1 MKTSFTKNLNSLIL
15 FFVFLFTF
23 NFTDISAQWVQK
35 SSGIGTSSTVYAL
48 ASIGTTLFAGTAGG
62 DGVWKSTNNGDN
74 WTQTTL
80 NNQSISSFYVS
91 GGTLYACGSGIFK
104 STNLGIS
111 WTPLSLS
118 QGVGP
123 ITSIGAYLVAGTG
136 ANGLFYSSNDGA
148 TWNPSSI
155 TSGNSW
161 AFATSGSNI
170 FVGMQFSGVRLSTNQ
185 GVNWANTGLGATNV
199 LSLLI
204 SGSSIYAGTEFNGIQ
219 VSNNNGANW
228 TMSSFP
234 AFGVYSI
241 ISQSTFLFAG
251 SSNSGAPDNGGVYI
265 SSNGGST
272 WQMRNQGFGGI
283 YSVLSLLYHN
293 NFMFAGTFGGG
304 VWRRGYAE
312 IISPVG
318 ISNTTNVTP
327 EKFSLEQNYPNPF
340 NPTTRINYELPITNF
355 VSLKVYDA
363 LGNEVKTLVN
373 EKLNAGSYSVDF
385 NAAALPSGIYF
396 YKLVTE
402 KFSETK
408 KMMLVK

>member
-1 MKTSFTKNLNSLIL
+1 MKTLFTKNLSSLIL
-15 FFVFLFTF
+15 FFVFLFTLS
-23 NFTDISAQWVQK
+23 FTNSPAQWVQK
-35 SSGIGTSSTVYAL
+35 SSSIGTSSIVYAL

-91 GGTLYACGSGIFK
+91 GGTIYACGSGIFK
-104 STNLGIS
+104 STNLGTS
-111 WTPLSLS
+111 WTPLTLS

-148 TWNPSSI
+148 TWSPSSI
-155 TSGNSW
+155 TSGTSW
-161 AFATSGSNI
+161 AFTTSGANL

-185 GVNWANTGLGATNV
+185 GVSWSNTSLGSTNV
-199 LSLLI
+199 LSLLTN
-204 SGSSIYAGTEFNGIQ
+204 GSNIYAGTEFNGIH
-219 VSNNNGANW
+219 VSTNNGLNW
-228 TMSSFP
+228 TQTSFL
-234 AFGVYSI
+234 AFGVNSI
-241 ISQSTFLFAG
+241 ISQSSFLFVGA
-251 SSNSGAPDNGGVYI
+251 SNVGAPDIGGVFI
-265 SSNGGST
+265 SSNGGGT

-283 YSVLSLLYHN
+283 YSIHSLVYHN
-293 NFMFAGTFGGG
+293 AYMFAGTFGGG
-304 VWRRGYAE
+304 VWRRGYSE
-312 IISPVG
+312 IIAPVG
-318 ISNTTNVTP
+318 ISNTNNVIP

-340 NPTTRINYELPITNF
+340 NPTTRINYELPITNY

-363 LGNEVKTLVN
+363 LGNEVETLVN
-373 EKLNAGSYSVDF
+373 EHQNAGSYSVDF

-408 KMMLVK
+408 KMILVK